1 MNVNVEEIHNKAPDF
16 GPAIA
21 CPEEKA
27 QQVIERARNFPT
39 MHELLAGML
48 PSCAKTQPPP
58 AAGRTYGNSFA
69 EFADISIDVAP
80 LSDLI
85 SAQPLFVRVAHA

>member
-1 MNVNVEEIHNKAPDF
+1 MNVKVEDIRNKGAGF
-16 GPAIA
+16 WAIA
-21 CPEEKA
+21 RPEEKA
-27 QQVIERARNFPT
+27 QQVIEWARNFPT

>member
-1 MNVNVEEIHNKAPDF
+1 VIVNVEEIHNKAPDF

-39 MHELLAGML
+39 MQE
-48 PSCAKTQPPP
+48 
-58 AAGRTYGNSFA
+58 
-69 EFADISIDVAP
+69 
-80 LSDLI
+80 
-85 SAQPLFVRVAHA
+85 